1 MSSLGHRVCE
11 SVILRTVGTWF
22 SLGGACCSLHSYH
35 PKGELLQAPLTDG
48 HSSTPPAPDPVLP
61 SLGELPPRTRVRR
74 ALQVE
79 AAASAKAL
87 KGDVAVQRLV
97 GGRYLLVLK
106 AEKSHEAWG
115 RAKMG

>member
-1 MSSLGHRVCE
+1 MSSLGHRVCD

-22 SLGGACCSLHSYH
+22 SLGGACCSLHSYQLCRRTRH
-35 PKGELLQAPLTDG
+35 RLSDI
-48 HSSTPPAPDPVLP
+48 PAPHPLLTLSLQ
-61 SLGELPPRTRVRR
+61 SLGELPVPPRTGVRR

-79 AAASAKAL
+79 AAAWAKAL

-106 AEKSHEAWG
+106 TEKSHEAWG